1 MRNEGKDAFLVVIC
15 ILKCLSNIVLIIIRF
30 SFHHDD
36 YLAAKT
42 VVKYSVNKKKEIKI
56 NMKIEREEGRDE
68 FIILFL

>member
-1 MRNEGKDAFLVVIC
+1 MM
-15 ILKCLSNIVLIIIRF
+15 ILLI
-30 SFHHDD
+30 D
-36 YLAAKT
+36 AKT